1 MSHDQTIVCLSVV
14 SLNSGLLSS
23 LDISA
28 HLDHTAGD
36 LVAAGLEADLHEPP
50 EPRGVVI
57 ADRLGVAESFKDG
70 VGLEDLLL
78 DPGRDVGRHAEI
90 KTIQLFLSLG
100 RTLGH
105 DTLPVRH
112 NNLHSLEAPGVPSK
126 HNTERRELT
135 PGLGEWQIS

>member
-1 MSHDQTIVCLSVV
+1 MFIRRVIKLGSF
-14 SLNSGLLSS
+14 LSS

-28 HLDHTAGD
+28 PAHLDHTAGN

-70 VGLEDLLL
+70 VGLQDLLL
-78 DPGRDVGRHAEI
+78 DPGRDVCRHAEI
-90 KTIQLFLSLG
+90 KTFQLFLSLG

-112 NNLHSLEAPGVPSK
+112 NNLHSLEAPGVPCK
-126 HNTERRELT
+126 HNTERSPT
-135 PGLGEWQIS
+135 PGLGEWRIS